1 MGMTMADKTER
12 QVTEIGHATTWQT
25 IGPFFSI
32 GLQRGYVTEVAG
44 PGVAGER
51 IAIEGRVFDGDGL
64 PIPDAVLE
72 IWQANSY
79 GKYAHPEDP
88 QDKPLDEG
96 FLGYARIPTGED
108 GRFAF
113 RTIKPGSV
121 CVPGE
126 KPQAPHILV
135 GLMMRGLLRRVV
147 TRMYFPN
154 EPLNDTDEIFLRVE
168 AARRETLI
176 LIPDQTKPSVYR
188 WDIHMQGEA
197 ETVFFEF

>member
-1 MGMTMADKTER
+1 MGMTMIDKTAR
-12 QVTEIGHATTWQT
+12 QVSEIGPATTWQT

-32 GLQRGYVTEVAG
+32 GLQRGYATEVAG

-72 IWQANSY
+72 IWQANSH
-79 GKYAHPEDP
+79 GKYVHPEDP

-96 FLGYARIPTGED
+96 FLGHARIPTGED
-108 GRFAF
+108 GGFAF
-113 RTIKPGSV
+113 TTIKPGAV
-121 CVPGE
+121 CMPEE

-154 EPLNDTDEIFLRVE
+154 EPLNATDEILQRVE
-168 AARRETLI
+168 AARRGTL
-176 LIPDQTKPSVYR
+176 LLVPDGTKPGVYR
-188 WDIHMQGEA
+188 WDIHMQGEV

>member
-1 MGMTMADKTER
+1 MTMIDKTAR
-12 QVTEIGHATTWQT
+12 QVSEIGPATTWQT

-32 GLQRGYVTEVAG
+32 GLQRGYATEVAG

-72 IWQANSY
+72 IWQANSH
-79 GKYAHPEDP
+79 GKYVHPEDP

-96 FLGYARIPTGED
+96 FLGHARIPTGED
-108 GRFAF
+108 GGFAF
-113 RTIKPGSV
+113 TTIKPGAV
-121 CVPGE
+121 CMPEE

-154 EPLNDTDEIFLRVE
+154 EPLNATDEILQRVE
-168 AARRETLI
+168 AARRGTL
-176 LIPDQTKPSVYR
+176 LLVPDGTKPGVYR
-188 WDIHMQGEA
+188 WDIHMQGEV

>member
-1 MGMTMADKTER
+1 MGMTMADKTAR
-12 QVTEIGHATTWQT
+12 RVSEIGHATTWQT

-32 GLQRGYVTEVAG
+32 GLQRGYVTEVAE

-88 QDKPLDEG
+88 QDKPLDQG

-113 RTIKPGSV
+113 TTIKPGSV

-154 EPLNDTDEIFLRVE
+154 EPLNDTDEILRRVE
-168 AARRETLI
+168 ASRRRTL
-176 LIPDQTKPSVYR
+176 LLVPDGTKPGAYR
-188 WDIHMQGEA
+188 RDIHMQGDA

>member
-1 MGMTMADKTER
+1 MTMADKT
-12 QVTEIGHATTWQT
+12 VTEIGHATTWQT

-96 FLGYARIPTGED
+96 FLGYARIPSGED
-108 GRFAF
+108 GGFGF
-113 RTIKPGSV
+113 TTIKPGSV

-126 KPQAPHILV
+126 KPQAPHLLV

-147 TRMYFPN
+147 TRMYFPS
-154 EPLNDTDEIFLRVE
+154 EPLNDTDEILLRVE

-176 LIPDQTKPSVYR
+176 LIPDQTKPGAYR
-188 WDIHMQGEA
+188 WDIHMQGDA

>member
-1 MGMTMADKTER
+1 MTMADKTAR
-12 QVTEIGHATTWQT
+12 QAIETGHATTWQT

-44 PGVAGER
+44 PGVVGER
-51 IAIEGRVFDGDGL
+51 ITIEGRVFDGDGL
-64 PIPDAVLE
+64 PIPDAVVE

-79 GKYAHPEDP
+79 GRYAHPEDP
-88 QDKPLDEG
+88 QDKPLDRG
-96 FLGYARIPTGED
+96 FLGYARIPTGEN
-108 GRFAF
+108 GGFAF
-113 RTIKPGSV
+113 KTIKPGSV

-126 KPQAPHILV
+126 KPQAPHLLV

-154 EPLNDTDEIFLRVE
+154 EPLNDTDEILQRVE
-168 AARRETLI
+168 AARRGTL
-176 LIPDQTKPSVYR
+176 LLVPDGTKPGVYR
-188 WDIHMQGEA
+188 WDIHMQGDA

>member
-1 MGMTMADKTER
+1 MTMADKTER
-12 QVTEIGHATTWQT
+12 QVSKIGHATTWQT

-32 GLQRGYVTEVAG
+32 GLQRGYVKEVAG

-108 GRFAF
+108 GGFAF
-113 RTIKPGSV
+113 TTIKPGPV

-126 KPQAPHILV
+126 KAQAPHILV

-147 TRMYFPN
+147 TRMYFPD
-154 EPLNDTDEIFLRVE
+154 EPLNAADEILQRVE
-168 AARRETLI
+168 AARRGTL
-176 LIPDQTKPSVYR
+176 LLVPDESKQGVYR
-188 WDIHMQGEA
+188 WDIHMQGEE